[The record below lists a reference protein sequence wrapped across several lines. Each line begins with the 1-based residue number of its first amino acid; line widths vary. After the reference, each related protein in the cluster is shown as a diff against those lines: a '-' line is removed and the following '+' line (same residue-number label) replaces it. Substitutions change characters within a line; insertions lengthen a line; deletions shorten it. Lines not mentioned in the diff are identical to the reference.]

1 MPIDQA
7 AVGVVA
13 AELMEQ
19 LDQIYGDDATIERV
33 ALIVAIDRGDDT
45 TVHYKFT
52 PGTSVYMA
60 KGLLAHVHDNVG
72 T

>member
-1 MPIDQA
+1 MAIDQA
-7 AVGVVA
+7 AIGVVA
-13 AELMEQ
+13 AELMEE
-19 LDQIYGDDATIERV
+19 LDRLYGDEAAIERV
-33 ALIVAIDRGDDT
+33 ALVVAVDRGEET

-72 T
+72 K